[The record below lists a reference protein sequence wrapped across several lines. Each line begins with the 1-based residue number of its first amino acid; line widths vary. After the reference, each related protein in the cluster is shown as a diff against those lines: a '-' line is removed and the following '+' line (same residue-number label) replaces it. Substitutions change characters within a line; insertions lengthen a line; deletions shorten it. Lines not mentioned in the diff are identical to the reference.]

1 MPKQTSKVDVDEV
14 IQALLDGDQE
24 RFNALMDDL
33 DLSSPEAK
41 ELQERLAHLIAEH
54 LAEHLVESL

>member
-1 MPKQTSKVDVDEV
+1 MTTNVNVDEI

-24 RFNALMDDL
+24 RFNALMDDF

-41 ELQERLAHLIAEH
+41 DLQERLAQLIAEH
-54 LAEHLVESL
+54 LSASL